1 MSGRKIKVAIVGVGN
16 CASSLIQGLDYY
28 RDTPDVPGLIHKD
41 IDGYEARDIQ
51 VAAAFD
57 VDYRK
62 IGKRLTQAIFERPN
76 CTLVFHKE
84 FSKDFSNPEVW
95 PCPIMDGV
103 SSHMYSHDEDISF
116 RDFRWA
122 YNEGLIS
129 EETLGQYEERISKEK
144 IKRHLVQ
151 LGVSAIVNYLPVG
164 SQKATEFWAE
174 ICLETGIS
182 LVNCIPVFIASNKVW
197 AQKFIDARIPMIG
210 DDMRSAA
217 GASIISAVIQEL
229 FLSRGLNVTMHYQ
242 DNVGGN
248 TDFLNMQDQGRLK
261 SKKKS
266 KENVIVNQSKIAGAE
281 VKPHTIKAG
290 PAAYFSALNDNKR
303 AHFLIKGTAWGGA
316 PVEFS
321 AELSVEDSPN
331 SAAVVCDAIRLV
343 QVARN
348 IGLVGPLIGP
358 SAWTQKTPPIDLPTQ
373 LAREECDLLAAGIA
387 PDFYEYID
395 GTEFRVANIEDLIK
409 NRGISNYE

>member
-1 MSGRKIKVAIVGVGN
+1 MSRKKIRVAIVGVGN
-16 CASSLIQGLDYY
+16 CASSLVQGLGYY
-28 RDTPDVPGLIHKD
+28 KDGDAKGVIHKD
-41 IDGYEARDIQ
+41 IGGYETRDIE
-51 VAAAFD
+51 VVSAFD

-62 IGKRLTQAIFERPN
+62 VGKRLTQAIFEKPN
-76 CTLVFHKE
+76 CTLVFNRE
-84 FSKDFSNPEVW
+84 FSKDFCDPEVW

-103 SSHMYSHDEDISF
+103 SNHMYNHDEDHSF

-122 YNEGLIS
+122 YNAGLIC
-129 EETLGQYEERISKEK
+129 EEKLGEYEERISKER
-144 IKRHLVQ
+144 IKQHLLS
-151 LGVSAIVNYLPVG
+151 LGVQSIVNYLPVG

-182 LVNCIPVFIASNKVW
+182 FVNCIPVFIGSNKKW

-210 DDMRSAA
+210 DDMRSAV
-217 GASIISAVIQEL
+217 GASIISAVLQEL
-229 FLSRGLNVTMHYQ
+229 FLARGVDVTMHYQ

-248 TDFLNMQDQGRLK
+248 TDFLNMQDAGRLS

-266 KENVIVNQSKIAGAE
+266 KENVITNQSKIAHVE

-290 PAAYFSALNDNKR
+290 PAAYFTALNDNKR
-303 AHFLIKGTAWGGA
+303 AHFLIKATSWGGA
-316 PVEFS
+316 PIEFT
-321 AELSVEDSPN
+321 ADLSVEDSPN

-343 QVARN
+343 QVARE

-373 LAREECDLLAAGIA
+373 IAREECDLLSCRIA
-387 PDFYEYID
+387 PEFYEYIE
-395 GTEFRVANIEDLIK
+395 GTQYRVANLNELVDV
-409 NRGISNYE
+409 GISNYE

>member
-1 MSGRKIKVAIVGVGN
+1 MSRKKIKIAIVGVGN
-16 CASSLIQGLDYY
+16 CASSLVQGLDFY
-28 RDTPDVPGLIHKD
+28 RDTPDACGVIHKD
-41 IDGYEARDIQ
+41 IGGYETRDIQ

-57 VDYRK
+57 VDFRK
-62 IGKRLTQAIFERPN
+62 IGQPLTWAIFKKPN
-76 CTLVFHKE
+76 CTLEFHKN
-84 FSKDFSNPEVW
+84 FSEDFNDPIVR
-95 PCPIMDGV
+95 PAPIMDGV
-103 SSHMYSHDEDISF
+103 SNHMYAHDCDHSF

-122 YNEGLIS
+122 YNEGFINEDELGNF
-129 EETLGQYEERISKEK
+129 EEQISKER
-144 IKRHLVQ
+144 IKAHLVE
-151 LGVSAIVNYLPVG
+151 LGVTAVVNYLPVG

-182 LVNCIPVFIASNKVW
+182 FVNCIPVFIGSNKEW

-210 DDMRSAA
+210 DDMRSCV
-217 GASIISAVIQEL
+217 GASIISAVLQEL
-229 FLSRGLNVTMHYQ
+229 FLARGADVTMHYQ

-266 KENVIVNQSKIAGAE
+266 KENVIVNQSKIAHAE

-290 PAAYFSALNDNKR
+290 PAAYFTALKDNKR
-303 AHFLIKGTAWGGA
+303 AHFLIKATSWGGA
-316 PVEFS
+316 PIEFT
-321 AELSVEDSPN
+321 ADLSVEDSPN

-343 QVARN
+343 QVARE

-373 LAREECDLLAAGIA
+373 MAREECDLLSCRIA
-387 PDFYEYID
+387 PEFYEYIP
-395 GTEFRVANIEDLIK
+395 GTEYRAANLNALKDC
-409 NRGISNYE
+409 GISNYD